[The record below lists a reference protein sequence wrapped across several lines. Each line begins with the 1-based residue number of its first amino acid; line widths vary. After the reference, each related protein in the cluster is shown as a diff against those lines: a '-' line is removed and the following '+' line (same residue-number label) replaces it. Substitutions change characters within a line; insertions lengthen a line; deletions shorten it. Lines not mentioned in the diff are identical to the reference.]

1 MEIVIWVLLVLL
13 FFSFLSFFVRKAI
26 EKRKQG
32 TVEDIDTLNNHY
44 SKMIQSGYDKRSIR
58 HDMKKQL
65 TILQALPEDAG
76 LQEILDEIIRV
87 YHKKTEIL
95 HIDFIC
101 DRDSVEGLMMDKLD
115 FISMILNLLDNAIE
129 ACELVEKSAYMHLY
143 IKRKDGGIC
152 IRLENAKEENVHPL
166 INGEPATT
174 KENKMI
180 HGIGSRIVK
189 NVVEKYNGR
198 IHYTDSGNEFITEVT
213 I

>member
-1 MEIVIWVLLVLL
+1 MGILILVLLVLL
-13 FFSFLSFFVRKAI
+13 ALCFLSLFVRKAI
-26 EKRKQG
+26 EKTKQD
-32 TVEDIDTLNNHY
+32 TVEDIDVLNNHY
-44 SKMIQSGYDKRSIR
+44 SQMIQSGYDKRSIR

-65 TILQALPEDAG
+65 VILQALPENAG
-76 LQEILDEIIRV
+76 LQEILDEIVRV
-87 YHKKTEIL
+87 YQKKAEIL
-95 HIDFIC
+95 QIEFLC
-101 DRDSVEGLMMDKLD
+101 DRDDVEGLILDKLD
-115 FISMILNLLDNAIE
+115 FISVILNLLDNAIE
-129 ACELVEKSAYMHLY
+129 ACELVENAAYVHLY

-166 INGEPATT
+166 IKGELATT

-198 IHYTDSGNEFITEVT
+198 IHYIDSGNEFITEVT